1 MREVGIDQGGKA
13 PPASVFGIAAL
24 AIISCAIVYNA
35 LTQQRAIRAD
45 LPTTRI
51 QVDGSM
57 AATTIRLKYDPLVEE
72 VQRQL
77 RAGGFYKGAVDGV
90 IGKRTRLAIEAY
102 QKAMNLEVTGEPSG
116 ELAEH
121 IRYTRQITEASLFT
135 GTIEPDPDTAMRA
148 QTKRVQVGLAE
159 LGYSPGEI
167 SGVLTIQ
174 TGAAIKS
181 FERDR
186 GLDETGEVTDELLR
200 ELNKLSGESQLELD

>member
-1 MREVGIDQGGKA
+1 MRDVSIDQGGKTR
-13 PPASVFGIAAL
+13 PASVFGIAAL
-24 AIISCAIVYNA
+24 AIICCAIVYNA
-35 LTQQRAIRAD
+35 LTQQRALRAD
-45 LPTTRI
+45 LPTTRL

-57 AATTIRLKYDPLVEE
+57 AAKTIQLRYDPLVEK

-102 QKAMNLEVTGEPSG
+102 QKAMNLEVTGEASA

-121 IRYTRQITEASLFT
+121 IRYTRQIAEASLFT
-135 GTIEPDPDTAMRA
+135 GTIEPDPDAATRARMR
-148 QTKRVQVGLAE
+148 RVQMGLSE

-167 SGVLTIQ
+167 TGDLTIQ

-186 GLDETGEVTDELLR
+186 GLDETGEVTDKLLR
-200 ELNKLSGESQLELD
+200 ELNKLSGQSELELE